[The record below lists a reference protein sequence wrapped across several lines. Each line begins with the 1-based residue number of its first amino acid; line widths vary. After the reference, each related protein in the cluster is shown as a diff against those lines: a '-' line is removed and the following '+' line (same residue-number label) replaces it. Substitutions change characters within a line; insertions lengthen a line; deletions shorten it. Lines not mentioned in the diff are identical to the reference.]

1 MDVTTLHAATEDLA
15 GYLSELTLGDLRRPT
30 PRQPR
35 GVGELIER
43 LVADNL
49 ELAADLRRRLA
60 PAGSTEAEPDRA
72 VAAQPDGIAG
82 PTQFPDLLHGG
93 GYEIGYRRTAAEVEA
108 AFAAADESVAEIT
121 DLYRHRVAD
130 ARRHARDIAAALGL
144 E

>member
-49 ELAADLRRRLA
+49 ELAADLRRRLG
-60 PAGSTEAEPDRA
+60 PAGSNEADLDR
-72 VAAQPDGIAG
+72 IAG
-82 PTQFPDLLHGG
+82 PTLLPDLLHGG
-93 GYEIGYRRTAAEVEA
+93 GYEIDYRRTAAAVEA
-108 AFAAADESVAEIT
+108 AFAAADESVAEVT
-121 DLYRHRVAD
+121 ELYRQRVAES
-130 ARRHARDIAAALGL
+130 RRHARDVAAALGL